1 MLKIKIKLES
11 LLYNND
17 KEALDY
23 LKKIDNKNININ
35 NYVQE
40 PKKEIVNEIE
50 LEVRED
56 YSIDYLLKK
65 LSKKLMDKIDIQENN
80 ENIKT
85 CVYCFADR
93 DLKNIENENQI
104 IIMDQN
110 IKISKIKTQQEID
123 DIDIDE
129 EDMSEIEF
137 DDDFDESDLSSINID
152 ELSDDEELY
161 GAGMGGSKN
170 GNKIFI
176 CNNCKKIYFFKKY
189 FDWKNYKGEYKNYKG
204 IFPFPEL
211 IYLRNKEKK
220 LSFNL
225 IDNQKKEIQYIYN
238 DKSILSPYDNII
250 EINKQFLKKD
260 KKNTLYKYLDSIS
273 LNDGKEYKYIYN
285 TSFMLLKNFNY
296 ENLTMSYFPEMCLYK
311 KNNQYN
317 SIEIYSK
324 LYYPNINF
332 ANYYLKFLDNI
343 EKDKYV
349 EITLRKIQLNKRKVN
364 DDLNIYTIEQVMVEK
379 YGKYQTEDDFYE
391 GWGPD
396 IENKEIID
404 QKFNELDDKD
414 IIINKY
420 INKINYKINN
430 SKETN
435 SLINFSL
442 IFHLFELNEQT
453 PFISSYLPE
462 EGVMLEKYYRPLKE
476 EIETLNLVVK
486 NKKIIRF
493 LTLLPE
499 EIFGEKKYFYIHLYE
514 NLKVEVTIV
523 ISNKKK
529 IYINKKELLL
539 INNKV
544 NKLIKKLNKLNIFN
558 FSDIKIPLSNE
569 KFENWNKNPK
579 KTNINSI
586 NLNFEIS
593 NQKIDDI
600 HNKINKLSKC
610 FNNYF
615 IRDFNYNINDFRYIK
630 INNINLGV
638 LTDRY
643 IYFKIENIRELDTNN
658 IKTDEEIT
666 DILIH
671 NIMSDFQKNFF
682 EAKNIYKNYLARY
695 KHFDNQIVPINYGV
709 FFNIKKDDEDN
720 NDKYI
725 INVFGLRD
733 YDDIKNIENFI
744 KKMFYILNNPND
756 KNVKEI
762 SKICIFIN
770 EKKENDLQILS
781 KQNLILL
788 NQKYRKCINQY
799 NKAYYLK
806 KNLKKNDKKQLEKY
820 NNDMKKF
827 KEIKEKIYKK
837 IQKKEESTKH
847 IKALKQLQN
856 VFNNLK
862 YNSCSDKNIK
872 QYTKRCQAQKQPM
885 GTGSGTYEEVIDFNK
900 DYEENRFKKLDK
912 IECSI
917 ENIQFGG
924 TNEDLGSFSYLN
936 YCNYWNSKY
945 EYKDYQECYLEIIH
959 YKAKGKKK
967 IQKLASDVYEIDS
980 EQKQIKVVLKDIHEK
995 IKENLVNETNYEEYY
1010 KKIKNIE
1017 ENGEN
1022 LIDFLKEYYN
1032 NDLLQT
1038 YNLNNKENIH
1048 ELSEYLFSKKFPSK
1062 YELFKNLINE
1072 LNNKSEKKIIKGI
1085 SMTKII
1091 SLIVQKFKLI
1101 NLILYGTHK
1110 NYKHLSFIKKLI
1122 IYIIDKIF
1130 KIKDIKKNELQNI
1143 MIYLNNGKKNKIKLF
1158 NLIEYDIFIQQFY
1171 DTFLIFNSKNFYN
1184 DNIDNDIDEKK
1195 INETSLKQL
1204 RSEVKDL
1211 IIRTDPDTNEI
1222 INSTIQFKNKALTC
1236 PNYSENKDNVKI
1248 KPLIGFLDISKYS
1261 NKDNLPDNKIRDLVC
1276 QPCCFGQKYNKKEDD
1291 HIIDKR
1297 YRKNMLFC
1305 KNKISWKNYL
1315 KLIENETRIDG
1326 YIYSEALNINTTF
1339 GMLCK
1344 PLYNLFNNFIFLLND
1359 RKKLNYENFLFKEY
1373 NNSNRVLKKYGF
1385 CKKGYD
1391 QKKNVILSIL
1401 EDILNLKKNIII
1413 NKIKKKLDDNPE
1425 IFKILNE
1432 GKLNILFKNI
1442 NNYIN
1447 YLNSDNVDINWIVDI
1462 LKYPGIFEN
1471 YNNGIN
1477 IILFK
1482 KINEDDEDSDINI
1495 VKYNFIDMI
1504 DYFDSDKNIIFLYK
1518 HFSGELEPIFL
1529 KKNKLQL
1536 GIFNKKI
1543 SHRDILKNIDKTYN
1557 IDINNYFGNF
1567 IDFFKNWINIIF
1579 KNNYFSAKKL
1589 IKKFEIKKQLIDK
1602 FYKVNYLIDINDN
1615 LIPVLPSEIDINYDF
1630 EIFNDFE
1637 FFEKNNYL
1645 KNFENTKIFM
1655 NNIKIKLKDE
1665 NYLYEKMILDDNK
1678 KNIVGIELRNNLII
1692 PIIPS
1697 KYNKL
1702 EYDIISSKFL
1712 YYNINNILFD
1722 NEKIKEEIRFVKEK
1736 YDLEIYQRFILEFS
1750 NYLNNNRNDKLTLNQ
1765 IINTDKKLFSDHIFS
1780 IVDKIISFKEN
1791 KLIHYEKINTQK
1803 NNQRIICNIDQ
1814 NFYCDKNKLIIP
1826 FSKKNFLIGLFI
1838 ESLINNEDFRL
1849 KIFNN
1854 KMNNIIDINKYIDDK
1869 KHIYK
1874 KKDFIF

>member
-17 KEALDY
+17 NKALSD
-23 LKKIDNKNININ
+23 LKKLNINTDD
-35 NYVQE
+35 YD
-40 PKKEIVNEIE
+40 KEIVKDIVNEIE
-50 LEVRED
+50 LDVRDD

-65 LSKKLMDKIDIQENN
+65 LSRTLFDKIDGYKRDKNLN
-80 ENIKT
+80 T
-85 CVYCFADR
+85 CVYCFADGDR
-93 DLKNIENENQI
+93 KNPENKNKI
-104 IIMDQN
+104 IIIDQN
-110 IKISKIKTQQEID
+110 ANPVNEIETQEHLD
-123 DIDIDE
+123 NMDIDE
-129 EDMSEIEF
+129 FEGSDIVITDDEDY
-137 DDDFDESDLSSINID
+137 DD
-152 ELSDDEELY
+152 SDDSSLSLVSANY
-161 GAGMGGSKN
+161 GAGIGGGQN

-176 CNNCKKIYFFKKY
+176 CNNCKKVYFFDKY
-189 FDWKNYKGEYKNYKG
+189 SDWRQGDYENFKG

-211 IYLRNKEKK
+211 IYLRNNEKK

-225 IDNQKKEIQYIYN
+225 IDNQRKEISYIYN
-238 DKSILSPYDNII
+238 GKSILSSYDNIKD
-250 EINKQFLKKD
+250 INRQFFKQD

-273 LNDGKEYKYIYN
+273 LNDGKEYRYIYN
-285 TSFMLLKNFNY
+285 TSYMLLKNFNY
-296 ENLTMSYFPEMCLYK
+296 ENLTMSYFPEMCLYR
-311 KNNQYN
+311 KNNRLK

-324 LYYPNINF
+324 LYYPNVNF

-343 EKDKYV
+343 PKDQYS
-349 EITLRKIQLNKRKVN
+349 ETLLRSIQLNQRKIN
-364 DDLNIYTIEQVMVEK
+364 DNLDIYTISQIHEEN
-379 YGKYQTEDDFYE
+379 YGKYQGKEEEDGFYE

-396 IENKEIID
+396 IENKEKID
-404 QKFNELDDKD
+404 DNFDKIDIKELS
-414 IIINKY
+414 INKY
-420 INKINYKINN
+420 INKINYKIN
-430 SKETN
+430 SSRETN

-442 IFHLFELNEQT
+442 IFHLFELNEDT

-476 EIETLNLVVK
+476 EIETLKLVVK

-499 EIFGEKKYFYIHLYE
+499 EIFGEKKYFYFHLYE
-514 NLKVEVTIV
+514 NLKIEITIV
-523 ISNKKK
+523 ISNEKK
-529 IYINKKELLL
+529 IYINQEQLLL

-544 NKLIKKLNKLNIFN
+544 NQLIKKLNKLNIFN

-569 KFENWNKNPK
+569 KFENWNKNEK
-579 KTNINSI
+579 KTDINSI

-593 NQKIDDI
+593 SPVINDI
-600 HNKINKLSKC
+600 HNKINRLSKC

-615 IRDFNYNINDFRYIK
+615 IRDFNYNNNQNDFRYIK

-658 IKTDEEIT
+658 SKTDEEIA

-671 NIMSDFQKNFF
+671 YIMKDFQKNFF
-682 EAKNIYKNYLARY
+682 EAKNIYKNYLGRY
-695 KHFDNQIVPINYGV
+695 KHFDNKIVPINYGV
-709 FFNIKKDDEDN
+709 FFNIKKNEEDTK
-720 NDKYI
+720 DTTYI
-725 INVFGLRD
+725 VNVFGLRD
-733 YDDIKNIENFI
+733 YNDIKNIENFI

-762 SKICIFIN
+762 SKICGDIN
-770 EKKENDLQILS
+770 KKKGNDLQILS

-799 NKAYYLK
+799 NQLNYFK
-806 KNLKKNDKKQLEKY
+806 KNLKNDKKEIEKI
-820 NNDMKKF
+820 NKSMKNIK
-827 KEIKEKIYKK
+827 KIKEKIYKK
-837 IQKKEESTKH
+837 IQKKEETTKH

-900 DYEENRFKKLDK
+900 DYEQNRFKNLDK

-917 ENIQFGG
+917 DGPDIQIGG
-924 TNEDLGSFSYLN
+924 SKDLGNFTYLD

-945 EYKDYQECYLEIIH
+945 TLGDPKKYKNYQDCYLEITNH
-959 YKAKGKKK
+959 SAKGKKN
-967 IQKLASDVYEIDS
+967 IQKLASEVYEIDA
-980 EQKQIKVVLKDIHEK
+980 EQKQIKVVLKDIHDK
-995 IKENLVNETNYEEYY
+995 ILENLVNETNYKEYY
-1010 KKIKNIE
+1010 EKIKNIQ
-1017 ENGEN
+1017 ENGKN
-1022 LIDFLKEYYN
+1022 LIDFIKEYYS

-1038 YNLNNKENIH
+1038 YNLNDKENFH
-1048 ELSEYLFSKKFPSK
+1048 KLSEYLFSQKFSTK
-1062 YELFKNLINE
+1062 YQLFRNIIIE
-1072 LNNKSEKKIIKGI
+1072 LNNPEKSILKGIKMPKIIN
-1085 SMTKII
+1085 
-1091 SLIVQKFKLI
+1091 LIVQKFNLTKLI
-1101 NLILYGTHK
+1101 LDGSLND
-1110 NYKHLSFIKKLI
+1110 NYKHLSIKKLI
-1122 IYIIDKIF
+1122 IYIINKIF
-1130 KIKDIKKNELQNI
+1130 KIKNIEINELKKISEYLEDNI
-1143 MIYLNNGKKNKIKLF
+1143 TLDNFHIRN
-1158 NLIEYDIFIQQFY
+1158 QQFH
-1171 DTFLIFNSKNFYN
+1171 DTFLIFNSKKFIEN
-1184 DNIDNDIDEKK
+1184 DDDDDDKKK

-1204 RSEVKDL
+1204 RSEITDL
-1211 IIRTDPDTNEI
+1211 IIRTDPKTNEI
-1222 INSTIQFKNKALTC
+1222 INSTINFKGKALTC
-1236 PNYSENKDNVKI
+1236 PNYSEKKDNVKI

-1261 NKDNLPDNKIRDLVC
+1261 NKDNLPDTKIRDLVC
-1276 QPCCFGQKYNKKEDD
+1276 QPCCFGQKYNKKDND

-1305 KNKISWKNYL
+1305 KNKINWKTYL

-1326 YIYSEALNINTTF
+1326 YIYSEALNVNTTF
-1339 GMLCK
+1339 GMLYK
-1344 PLYNLFNNFIFLLND
+1344 PLYNLFNNFVFLLNK
-1359 RKKLNYENFLFKEY
+1359 RKNLNYENFLFQQY

-1413 NKIKKKLDDNPE
+1413 NKIKKKLNDKPE

-1432 GKLNILFKNI
+1432 GKLNILFKSI
-1442 NNYIN
+1442 DNYIN
-1447 YLNSDNVDINWIVDI
+1447 YLKSDKIDINWIVDI

-1471 YNNGIN
+1471 YNKGIN

-1504 DYFDSDKNIIFLYK
+1504 DYFDSNKNIIFLYK

-1529 KKNKLQL
+1529 KKNKIHI
-1536 GIFNKKI
+1536 GIFQKNMDNL
-1543 SHRDILKNIDKTYN
+1543 DIFKNIQKN
-1557 IDINNYFGNF
+1557 HPSIDINNYFENF
-1567 IDFFKNWINIIF
+1567 INFFDNWINIIF

-1589 IKKFEIKKQLIDK
+1589 IKKFKIQKQLVDK
-1602 FYKVNYLIDINDN
+1602 FYKVNYLIDDENN
-1615 LIPVLPSEIDINYDF
+1615 LIPVLPSEVDINTDF
-1630 EIFNDFE
+1630 EIFNDFKY
-1637 FFEKNNYL
+1637 FEENNYL
-1645 KNFENTKIFM
+1645 KDLKQTKNFMKIIKNQL
-1655 NNIKIKLKDE
+1655 NNED
-1665 NYLYEKMILDDNK
+1665 YLYEKIILDKIK
-1678 KNIVGIELRNNLII
+1678 KNIIGIELRNNLII
-1692 PIIPS
+1692 PIIPIKYDES
-1697 KYNKL
+1697 KRSRV
-1702 EYDIISSKFL
+1702 SSKFL
-1712 YYNINNILFD
+1712 YYNINNILFN
-1722 NEKIKEEIRFVKEK
+1722 NEKIEEEIRFVKEK

-1750 NYLNNNRNDKLTLNQ
+1750 NYLNNNRNDKLTLNE
-1765 IINTDKKLFSDHIFS
+1765 IINTDKKLFSNHIFD
-1780 IVDKIISFKEN
+1780 IVDKIISFKESQ
-1791 KLIHYEKINTQK
+1791 LINYRKINKQK
-1803 NNQRIICNIDQ
+1803 NNQRILCDIDQ

-1849 KIFNN
+1849 KVFND
-1854 KMNNIIDINKYIDDK
+1854 KMNNIIDINKYIDDE